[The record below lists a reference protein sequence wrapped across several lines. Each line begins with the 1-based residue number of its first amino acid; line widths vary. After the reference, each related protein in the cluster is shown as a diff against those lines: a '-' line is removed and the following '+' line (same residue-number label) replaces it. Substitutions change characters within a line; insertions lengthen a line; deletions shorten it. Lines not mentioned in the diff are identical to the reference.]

1 MPKAAPK
8 SNKIA
13 SELIDVLKAK
23 VKIDEFTFRKYLR
36 EIDSLNDRFSDD
48 YLKALAYAAF
58 GLKDDAV
65 HFFEASL
72 SWGVDTYAMN
82 YAIYLSEFGTHK
94 ELREVVNR
102 LITKYG
108 SKTMLT
114 FGWETNLFTGNIE
127 TALHYAD
134 RFIAI
139 ADEKDAE
146 AMKNDAHGIAIESEK
161 FRQKAGL
168 TEDEYKDIAQKMIDV
183 ADNYGIRAS
192 SISFYFVA
200 EEKTAAY
207 ILTLK
212 TDDIDV
218 IADMNIDIAFSLAE
232 NENLAGKRFSVWYR
246 GTQEEE
252 NACN

>member
-13 SELIDVLKAK
+13 SELIDVLRAK
-23 VKIDEFTFRKYLR
+23 TKIDEFTFRKYLR
-36 EIDSLNDRFSDD
+36 DIDRLNDRFSED
-48 YLKALAYAAF
+48 YLKALAFAAR
-58 GLKDDAV
+58 GHKDDAV
-65 HFFEASL
+65 QFFESSL
-72 SWGVDTYAMN
+72 GCGVDTYATN
-82 YAIYLSEFGTHK
+82 YAIYLSEVGTHK
-94 ELREVVNR
+94 ELRDLVKR
-102 LITKYG
+102 LISKYG

-114 FGWETNLFTGNIE
+114 FGWETNLFTGNIK

-139 ADEKDAE
+139 ADEKEAE
-146 AMKNDAHGIAIESEK
+146 AMKNDAYGIAIESEK
-161 FRQKAGL
+161 FRNKSGL
-168 TEDEYKDIAQKMIDV
+168 TEDEYKDVTQRMVDV
-183 ADNYGIRAS
+183 ADNYGVRAS
-192 SISFYFVA
+192 SISFYFVP

-212 TDDIDV
+212 TDDVDL

-232 NENLAGKRFSVWYR
+232 NESLAGKRFSVWYR
-246 GTQEEE
+246 GTQGEA

>member
-13 SELIDVLKAK
+13 IELIDVLRAK
-23 VKIDEFTFRKYLR
+23 TKIDEFTFRKYIR
-36 EIDSLNDRFSDD
+36 EIDRLNDRFSED
-48 YLKALAYAAF
+48 YLKALAFAAF
-58 GLKDDAV
+58 GLKDEAV
-65 HFFEASL
+65 QFFEASL
-72 SWGVDTYAMN
+72 GCGVDTYAMN
-82 YAIYLSEFGTHK
+82 YAIYLSEVGTHR
-94 ELREVVNR
+94 ELRELVNR

-139 ADEKDAE
+139 ADEKEAE
-146 AMKNDAHGIAIESEK
+146 AMKKDAHGMAIESEK
-161 FRQKAGL
+161 FRTKAGL
-168 TEDEYKDIAQKMIDV
+168 SVDEYKDITQRMVDV

-192 SISFYFVA
+192 SISFHFVP

-212 TDDIDV
+212 TDNVDI

-246 GTQEEE
+246 GTQEEA

>member
-1 MPKAAPK
+1 
-8 SNKIA
+8 
-13 SELIDVLKAK
+13 
-23 VKIDEFTFRKYLR
+23 
-36 EIDSLNDRFSDD
+36 
-48 YLKALAYAAF
+48 
-58 GLKDDAV
+58 
-65 HFFEASL
+65 
-72 SWGVDTYAMN
+72 MN

-192 SISFYFVA
+192 SISF
-200 EEKTAAY
+200 
-207 ILTLK
+207 ILQQKKNCGIYTDVK

-252 NACN
+252 NACNQ